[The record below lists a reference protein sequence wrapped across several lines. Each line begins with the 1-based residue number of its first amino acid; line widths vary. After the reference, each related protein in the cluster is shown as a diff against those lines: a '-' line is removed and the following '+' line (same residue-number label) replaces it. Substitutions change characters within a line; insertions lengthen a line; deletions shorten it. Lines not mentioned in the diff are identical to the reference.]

1 LYVYPLPSPLR
12 KRLPQRAPVHFR
24 ILEDGMAEIKIEEK
38 KKRGGLLP
46 LILGAILLLLL
57 LGWCTMRDRT
67 TGTGSLADTT
77 RVSTPPPATAA
88 RDFITY
94 VTTRD
99 TVQETEGNHQYTAGG
114 VRRLAAALEEIAGG
128 NPNIAV
134 YADSMRSSVDR
145 LQQSAETDMHADDAK
160 AARIQLL
167 VKVPAKPKWTDAN
180 KQGIGLDVLGY
191 RVYSPCEGR
200 VIAANPKSASAE
212 ADRKACQT
220 GSGGAVDAK
229 QP

>member
-1 LYVYPLPSPLR
+1 
-12 KRLPQRAPVHFR
+12 
-24 ILEDGMAEIKIEEK
+24 MAEIKIEEK

-99 TVQETEGNHQYTAGG
+99 TLQETEGNHQYTAGG

-145 LQQSAETDMHADDAK
+145 LQQGANPDMHADDAK
-160 AARIQLL
+160 AAFSAAVSAMEQISRTRS
-167 VKVPAKPKWTDAN
+167 AT
-180 KQGIGLDVLGY
+180 LDVASMRAIYNDLSSQQPLMPQLSVVQ
-191 RVYSPCEGR
+191 RFFE
-200 VIAANPKSASAE
+200 AA
-212 ADRKACQT
+212 R
-220 GSGGAVDAK
+220 DAL
-229 QP
+229 QGMGTAG